1 MSSIQTV
8 WQVRTGEATRG
19 RDTDGEQM
27 DVCGVLDTPISQEK
41 LTTKPTLKGKGLR
54 LAVINSVRVALRGV
68 PDGMTLSDL
77 SALLDRPESN
87 VRKVLKSMPDTYIDR
102 WEWAPRGQYKAVW
115 CVVIPPQDCPR
126 PKGAS
131 NEQR

>member
-1 MSSIQTV
+1 MSSIQTM
-8 WQVRTGEATRG
+8 WQVPTRETTGG
-19 RDTDGEQM
+19 GDRDGLSL
-27 DVCGVLDTPISQEK
+27 DVRWMLDAPVCEEK
-41 LTTKPTLKGKGLR
+41 PTAKPTLKGKGLR

-87 VRKVLKSMPDTYIDR
+87 VRKVLKAMPDTYIDR
-102 WEWAPRGQYKAVW
+102 WEKAPRGQYKAVW
-115 CVVIPPQDCPR
+115 CVVTPPQDCPR

-131 NEQR
+131 NERD